1 MAELHKTIW
10 RAANELRGSMDC
22 RNFRPYILGLL
33 FNQLISEHLTDFLIA
48 EHAAGN
54 SYSDCLQLPVRQ
66 AALRRRNKVAEKGV
80 QIRLSDLFVN
90 VRTNAALDEILSESL
105 ERIFKNTDRSAMGQL
120 VKITLRAFRRF
131 KRQQQQTWLNRGQ
144 PQQESP

>member
-33 FNQLISEHLTDFLIA
+33 FNQLVSEHLTDFLIA

-54 SYSDCLQLPVRQ
+54 SYFDCLQLPVRQ
-66 AALRRRNKVAEKGV
+66 AALRRRNKAAEKGA
-80 QIRLSDLFVN
+80 QIHPSDLFVN
-90 VRTNAALDEILSESL
+90 VRTNASLDEILSESL
-105 ERIFKNTDRSAMGQL
+105 ERIFKNTDGSAVGQL
-120 VKITLRAFRRF
+120 VKITLKGISTA
-131 KRQQQQTWLNRGQ
+131 
-144 PQQESP
+144 